1 VKRGKSTFSSLH
13 QLLLSILETP
23 VSHGITGGSKSHFY
37 EIYVSI
43 VRFFDIVIIEAN
55 KILCGWWNTMLDNCF
70 HPKYTDSQ
78 DNMSPVEDL
87 DQKRVYNR
95 FL

>member
-43 VRFFDIVIIEAN
+43 VRFFE
-55 KILCGWWNTMLDNCF
+55 LSL
-70 HPKYTDSQ
+70 
-78 DNMSPVEDL
+78 
-87 DQKRVYNR
+87 
-95 FL
+95 